1 MFITPNKDDL
11 LNSLANVK
19 SEVIYKVASPTGAQI
34 SEANDAI
41 VTSPR
46 VIKAEF
52 RAKPIL

>member
-1 MFITPNKDDL
+1 MFITSNKDDL

-34 SEANDAI
+34 SEANNAI
-41 VTSPR
+41 VTSPG